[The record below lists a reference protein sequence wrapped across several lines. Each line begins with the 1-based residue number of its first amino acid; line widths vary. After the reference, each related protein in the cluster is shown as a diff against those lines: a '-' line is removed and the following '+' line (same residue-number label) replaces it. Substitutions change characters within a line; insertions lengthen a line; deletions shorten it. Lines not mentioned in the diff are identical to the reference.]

1 MSLNCDHDK
10 PMCPWRTWA
19 VAELSRLSTLEAE
32 IFAVQLPAW
41 SFQPD
46 RDAAPGLYLAC
57 ETHEQ
62 RRAIMRLLGAEQ
74 EQVETV

>member
-1 MSLNCDHDK
+1 MPDDIH
-10 PMCPWRTWA
+10 
-19 VAELSRLSTLEAE
+19 ERLENQRIEIERLRVLEAE
-32 IFAVQLPAW
+32 VFAAQLPAW

-46 RDAAPGLYLAC
+46 RDTAPGLYLAC

-62 RRAIMRLLGAEQ
+62 RRAIMRLLGADQ